1 MDRRPCLGPTVIAAL
16 SHLNEAVPVRQL
28 LDNLRVRTRLLVSF
42 GAVLT
47 ALVIQ
52 SVVVFT
58 FLMQSSTR
66 SAERT
71 QSGDVILGAQ
81 VAMTDLVNMESG
93 YRGFLL
99 TGKEEFL
106 APYTEGKASYMLRI
120 DSLLTGAAGD
130 SVQTGRWSEL
140 KSRAEAWQ
148 SEAAEPGIRLRRRVN
163 EGVATSDAIAL
174 IVESGG
180 GKEHYDRIRVLISE
194 AVADET
200 ALLAERTAADVTGAT
215 RVSLMVTLGT
225 LFVIV
230 LGVAVA
236 WMTASSFAR
245 VVALV
250 SSRVEQL
257 QQVCVTQLSDGLK
270 RLAAGDLT
278 ANVTPSTHALNLV
291 RADEFG
297 TLAANFD
304 RMREQVIGA
313 VAAYD
318 GARDRVR
325 ELVSA
330 TDGLTR
336 AAQEGRLAVRGDASL
351 FSGQFRS
358 VVEGFNRTLDAV
370 IAPVQEAAT
379 VLEALAQRDLSAR
392 VHGSY
397 AGEHA
402 RIKDALNTAASNL
415 AQAMGELRDAGELV
429 ASASG
434 QIAAGSSALS
444 SGSADQ
450 AASLQ
455 QIAASLEEMRTMAE
469 RNAQH
474 SLEARG
480 LTDSTREDASGSVVV
495 MTKLSEAM
503 SEIRA
508 SADQTAKI
516 IKTIDAIAFQTNLLA
531 LNAAVEAARAGD
543 AGRGFAVVAEEVRAL
558 ALRSAEASRTTS
570 GLLEHSRQSAA
581 RGAELSTEVSTQL
594 ESLCTRITQVGG
606 VMDQIADASAQQR
619 EGVQQITTAVAQVN
633 SVTQQVSANAEESAS
648 AAQELASQ
656 ADRQFELVSSFTL
669 EASVAGV
676 ATHARPSP
684 PPSRARRAPGR
695 ATSSGSSANARHT
708 SDRAHDRVEVLTE
721 A

>member
-1 MDRRPCLGPTVIAAL
+1 M
-16 SHLNEAVPVRQL
+16 RQL

-42 GAVLT
+42 GAVLI

-52 SVVVFT
+52 SAIVFT
-58 FLMQSSTR
+58 FLMQSASR
-66 SAERT
+66 SAART
-71 QSGDVILGAQ
+71 ESSDVILGAQ

-99 TGKEEFL
+99 TGNEDFL
-106 APYTEGKASYMLRI
+106 APYLEGKASYMQRI
-120 DSLLTGAAGD
+120 ERLLAYASGDSLRT
-130 SVQTGRWSEL
+130 TRWTEL

-163 EGVATSDAIAL
+163 EGVATTDAIAL

-180 GKEHYDRIRVLISE
+180 GKEHYDRIRALIAQ

-200 ALLAERTAADVTGAT
+200 ALLAERTAADIAGA
-215 RVSLMVTLGT
+215 RRLSLMVTFGT
-225 LFVIV
+225 LLVIV

-236 WMTASSFAR
+236 WSTASSFSR

-250 SSRVEQL
+250 SSRVQEL
-257 QQVCVTQLSDGLK
+257 QQGCITPLSDGLK
-270 RLAAGDLT
+270 RLADGDLA
-278 ANVTPSTHALNLV
+278 ANVTPRTAPLNLA

-297 TLAANFD
+297 DLATSFD
-304 RMREQVIGA
+304 HMRAQVVA
-313 VAAYD
+313 AAAAYD
-318 GARDRVR
+318 AARDRVR
-325 ELVSA
+325 ELVA
-330 TDGLTR
+330 TTDDLTH
-336 AAQEGRLAVRGDASL
+336 AAQEGRLAVRGEASQ
-351 FSGQFRS
+351 FRGQFRS

-392 VHGSY
+392 VRGSY

-402 RIKDALNTAASNL
+402 RIKDALNTAAGNL
-415 AQAMGELRDAGELV
+415 AHAMGELHDAGERV

-444 SGSADQ
+444 SGSSEQ
-450 AASLQ
+450 AAALQ
-455 QIAASLEEMRTMAE
+455 QIAASLEEMRNMAE

-474 SLEARG
+474 SQEARG

-495 MTKLSEAM
+495 MTRLSEAM

-516 IKTIDAIAFQTNLLA
+516 IKTIDEIAFQTNLLA

-558 ALRSAEASRTTS
+558 ALRSAEASRTTA
-570 GLLEHSRQSAA
+570 GLLENSKSSAS
-581 RGAELSTEVSTQL
+581 RGAELSAEVSTQIETL
-594 ESLCTRITQVGG
+594 RLRITEVGAR
-606 VMDQIADASAQQR
+606 MDQIADASAQQR
-619 EGVQQITTAVAQVN
+619 EGVAQITTAVAQVN
-633 SVTQQVSANAEESAS
+633 GVTQQVAANAEESAG
-648 AAQELASQ
+648 AAQELSSQ
-656 ADRQFELVSSFTL
+656 ADRQFALVSSFRL
-669 EASVAGV
+669 DVHAGS
-676 ATHARPSP
+676 AAEQM
-684 PPSRARRAPGR
+684 RRAAPAARTRRVPERPVPG
-695 ATSSGSSANARHT
+695 ASHAAKRHAGYHEPEPDGVF
-708 SDRAHDRVEVLTE
+708 SKA
-721 A
+721 